1 MRDNRLVQVLRFS
14 ASVAE
19 RIGQRPYEVNLA
31 SSIELAKGEGDA
43 HAYVLY
49 FEPGGIVGPHEVG
62 FGQILFA
69 VAGSGWV
76 SGGDGQRIALAEGEA
91 AFISRGEVHSKG
103 SESGMTASI
112 IQIRD
117 LTPLVH

>member
-1 MRDNRLVQVLRFS
+1 MSSGRMRDNRPVQVLRFS

-43 HAYVLY
+43 HAYVIY
-49 FEPGGIVGPHEVG
+49 FEPGGMIGPHEAG

-76 SGGDGQRIALAEGEA
+76 SGGDGQRIALAKARPHSSA
-91 AFISRGEVHSKG
+91 AERCTRRAARAE
-103 SESGMTASI
+103 
-112 IQIRD
+112 
-117 LTPLVH
+117 